1 MFNKQDRTSLYWA
14 VRTLLTDKIFRWY
27 QWSSLLWFLLWVL
40 HTVLYGFSVD
50 SVYLIAFQTFAL
62 VMIGRW
68 QYNYALFIG
77 YVTDKFYEVNKW
89 NLQTIDLW
97 NEDELVSRATV
108 TKWEANFLDLSME
121 LGLFQQQTEYRVTT
135 YKVYGHFDD
144 AHDPRLITSY
154 FGLGFHYRQAFKK
167 VKKLLK
173 SVEKVKYG
181 SKD

>member
-1 MFNKQDRTSLYWA
+1 MFNKQDRASFYWA

-27 QWSSLLWFLLWVL
+27 QITVLILLGLWGTQILLHDLNLDSLFLLAFEIFTMVL
-40 HTVLYGFSVD
+40 AGC
-50 SVYLIAFQTFAL
+50 
-62 VMIGRW
+62 W

-89 NLQTIDLW
+89 NLQTVDLW
-97 NEDELVSRATV
+97 NENDLVSRATV

-121 LGLFQQQTEYRVTT
+121 LGLFQQQTEYHVTT

-173 SVEKVKYG
+173 SVEEVKYG